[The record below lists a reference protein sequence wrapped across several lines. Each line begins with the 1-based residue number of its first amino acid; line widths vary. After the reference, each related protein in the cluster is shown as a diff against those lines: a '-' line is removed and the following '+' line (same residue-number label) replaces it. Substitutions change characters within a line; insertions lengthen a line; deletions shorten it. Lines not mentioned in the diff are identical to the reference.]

1 MQGEQA
7 PDKERIRSAE
17 VIASLCLATDL
28 GMGFPFEHGLQ
39 ATLTTMRLCDVLG
52 VDSTT
57 ASRTYYAALLMHVGC
72 TTDAEIGV
80 RIFHGS
86 MTNSGV
92 HRMYG
97 SPIEAAAGALGA
109 LPDPHARWPLRAYQV
124 TVGLPKAA
132 QIRKPHFIA
141 ICEVAEMLAEQ
152 MGLPASIHG
161 LFPYLTER
169 WDGWSNLRRAKEED
183 IPLPIRIA
191 QIGRDAA
198 YQRLIGDD
206 HHVVETIRSRAG
218 HAFDPTIAK
227 AFVENASDIF
237 GDDAADSVW
246 EAVLATE
253 PEPWL
258 TLQAAAI
265 DRALAAMGAFSD
277 LASPYLSGHAYGVG
291 ELAAQAGTLLGLSR
305 SEVNAMRRAGY
316 LHDLGRTAVHPRVW
330 EKPGPL
336 TADEWE
342 QVRLHP
348 YHTERVLF
356 RSPFLVPLANIACAH
371 HERVDGSGYHRGV
384 GAPSLSPACRLLA
397 AADAFRAKTEPRA
410 YREAFSPAD
419 AAEITVERA
428 KEGKLDPEMASAV
441 LEAAGEKAPPRER
454 PAGLTE
460 REVEVVA
467 LLARGLQTKQ
477 VARALGIATKTADR
491 HVQNAYRKMGVSS
504 RAAATLFAAE
514 HGLLPWGEFPI
525 HKP

>member
-1 MQGEQA
+1 LEG
-7 PDKERIRSAE
+7 
-17 VIASLCLATDL
+17 
-28 GMGFPFEHGLQ
+28 
-39 ATLTTMRLCDVLG
+39 
-52 VDSTT
+52 
-57 ASRTYYAALLMHVGC
+57 
-72 TTDAEIGV
+72 
-80 RIFHGS
+80 
-86 MTNSGV
+86 
-92 HRMYG
+92 
-97 SPIEAAAGALGA
+97 
-109 LPDPHARWPLRAYQV
+109 
-124 TVGLPKAA
+124 
-132 QIRKPHFIA
+132 
-141 ICEVAEMLAEQ
+141 
-152 MGLPASIHG
+152 
-161 LFPYLTER
+161 
-169 WDGWSNLRRAKEED
+169 
-183 IPLPIRIA
+183 
-191 QIGRDAA
+191 
-198 YQRLIGDD
+198 
-206 HHVVETIRSRAG
+206 
-218 HAFDPTIAK
+218 
-227 AFVENASDIF
+227 
-237 GDDAADSVW
+237 
-246 EAVLATE
+246 
-253 PEPWL
+253 
-258 TLQAAAI
+258 AAI

-356 RSPFLVPLANIACAH
+356 RSPFLAPLANIACAH

-428 KEGKLDPEMASAV
+428 KEGRLDPEMASAV